1 MAPLG
6 LCHGPN
12 GTIAVM
18 FPTSRREDDGRPSVR
33 PPRRMAAVLALALV
47 PLLLGATTTATAQ
60 APSSPTRLSPIAF
73 RAIDPSAITGRTT
86 TAPQPPASIHEPLAA
101 TSDITLSG
109 VLSPAQAE
117 ATLSR
122 PDAAQPE
129 PSVRTQSKAPPGR
142 IRARGAATW
151 YCVAG
156 VSACHRDYGGG
167 LYAAAGAEL
176 RVGDWRGR
184 KVTVCAAGGCVRV
197 TLVDWC
203 ACPGDRIIDLYG
215 DAFRRLA
222 PLGTGILRVSVR
234 W

>member
-1 MAPLG
+1 MGLLG
-6 LCHGPN
+6 ACDWRTGSIP
-12 GTIAVM
+12 GM
-18 FPTSRREDDGRPSVR
+18 FPTFRREDAGRPSVR
-33 PPRRMAAVLALALV
+33 RPRRMAAVLALALV
-47 PLLLGATTTATAQ
+47 PLALGATTSATAQ
-60 APSSPTRLSPIAF
+60 TPSSPARLVPFAL
-73 RAIDPSAITGRTT
+73 RAIDPSDYADQTRSV
-86 TAPQPPASIHEPLAA
+86 QRRPAMVDVPLAA
-101 TSDITLSG
+101 TSDITQSG
-109 VLSPAQAE
+109 VLSPAEAE
-117 ATLSR
+117 ASLSR
-122 PDAAQPE
+122 PDAAQPA
-129 PSVRTQSKAPPGR
+129 PSVRTHSKAPPGR

-151 YCVAG
+151 YCVPG

-184 KVTVCAAGGCVRV
+184 KVSVCAGDDCVRV

-203 ACPGDRIIDLYG
+203 ACPGDRVIDLYG